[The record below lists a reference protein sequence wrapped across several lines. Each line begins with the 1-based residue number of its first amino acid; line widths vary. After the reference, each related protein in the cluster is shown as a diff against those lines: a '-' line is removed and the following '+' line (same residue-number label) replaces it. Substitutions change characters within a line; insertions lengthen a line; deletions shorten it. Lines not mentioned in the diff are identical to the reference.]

1 MDTEKFLLFLQTF
14 DRIVKNIKR
23 IEMGYMKGFG
33 LRSVHTGCILY
44 MDGKEEGVTVTQL
57 SKECDSDKALISRT
71 VKELCSGGFVAEI
84 GEGGKNYNRRYTLSD
99 NGREVIEGLK
109 TVISEY
115 VTQARENIDPA
126 DMKIFYTV
134 LSEFE
139 RNIAQIT
146 K

>member
-23 IEMGYMKGFG
+23 IEMGYMKDFG

-44 MDGKEEGVTVTQL
+44 MDGKDDGVTVTQL
-57 SKECDSDKALISRT
+57 AKESDSDKALISRAI
-71 VKELCSGGFVAEI
+71 KELCVGGFIQEI
-84 GEGGKNYNRRYTLSD
+84 DGSCKNYNKRYILSD
-99 NGREVIEGLK
+99 RGREVIGGLK
-109 TVISEY
+109 TVISKY
-115 VTQARENIDPA
+115 VIRARENIDPD
-126 DMKIFYTV
+126 DMKIFYSV